1 MNGPIVVALAVVVV
15 ILLGIFAMDAV
26 ERAEGI
32 QR

>member
-1 MNGPIVVALAVVVV
+1 MGPIIIAGVVIVV

-26 ERAEGI
+26 ERREGM

>member
-1 MNGPIVVALAVVVV
+1 MGPIIVALTLVVV

-26 ERAEGI
+26 ERAEGM